1 MSTIMGLPNGSLR
14 YLKIENARLAQE
26 NDEMRQELAT
36 LQQSVR
42 ALSSL
47 YHLSEKITPTL
58 DVLHLVREILDTAL
72 VVLKSTDG
80 TIMLADEKTGE
91 LVFTVVRG
99 EAAER
104 LQGYRLPPGRGIA
117 GWVAL
122 YRRPQIVR
130 DVRSDPRFFSDIDHR
145 FGFNTRSMVCVPIY
159 LDDGRLLG
167 VVEVLNKIGD
177 RDFSDDDLAL
187 LLIVAQ
193 LAATAMRRAERA
205 LELAD
210 REKQRAAL
218 SSTHNLK

>member
-1 MSTIMGLPNGSLR
+1 MSMPVPNDSLR
-14 YLKIENARLAQE
+14 FLKEENTRLTQE
-26 NDEMRQELAT
+26 KDDLRQELSA
-36 LQQSVR
+36 LQNSVR

-47 YHLSEKITPTL
+47 YYLSEKITPGV
-58 DVLHLVREILDTAL
+58 DVLRLIREILDAAL

-80 TIMLADEKTGE
+80 SVMLADEETGE

-99 EAAER
+99 AAAER
-104 LQGYRLPPGRGIA
+104 LQGYRLPHGRGIA
-117 GWVAL
+117 GWVAVH
-122 YRRPQIVR
+122 RRPQIVR
-130 DVRSDPRFFSDIDHR
+130 DVRSDPRFYSEIDEL

-177 RDFSDDDLAL
+177 REFNDEDLAL
-187 LLIVAQ
+187 ILIVAQ

-210 REKQRAAL
+210 REKRRADL
-218 SSTHNLK
+218 MGTRTTP